1 MLQRKTFYFLRHGET
16 DWNVAR
22 RLQGQTDIPL
32 NDHGRAQARAVS
44 GLVLSL
50 DIQRFCVSHLSRAY
64 ETAQLVKAD
73 SGIPI
78 DIIDGIKE
86 VTIGE
91 RDGQQTGE
99 WYLQW
104 KAGDIVIPGAETR
117 SAFRTRVI
125 EGINIVLDSPKTA
138 LIVSHGGV
146 YGALK
151 ESLNITPDV
160 AITNCMLLRLDPDP
174 SSDTDWLVTVLSEPF
189 QDQ

>member
-16 DWNVAR
+16 NWNVAR

-32 NDHGRAQARAVS
+32 NDHGRAQASAVS
-44 GLVLSL
+44 ELVLNL
-50 DIQRFCVSHLSRAY
+50 DIDKFCVSQLSRAY

-73 SGIPI
+73 SDMPI
-78 DIIDGIKE
+78 EIIDKIKE

-104 KAGDIVIPGAETR
+104 KAGEIVIPGAETR
-117 SAFRTRVI
+117 ADFRARVI
-125 EGINIVLDSPKTA
+125 EGVNIILDSPKTA

-151 ESLNITPDV
+151 ESITIKPDV